1 MKERVTLKREDQKK
15 TLADQAYKQIE
26 EAIVTLQLAPGSIVS
41 ETELVELIGIGRT
54 PTREA
59 IQRLA
64 RDRLIRVLP
73 KRGLLVAPLDLMGQM
88 KLLEVR
94 RQVEGLIIR
103 LATKRA
109 SDEHR
114 RAFAQLDAEF
124 REIAFANDGLGFVR
138 CDREFNELCI
148 TAAQNEYV
156 EDAMRPLMGLSRR
169 FWLFHHQQCGTD
181 LPPLA
186 LLHAD
191 TAAAMAIGDEEGGQR
206 VFEELLENV
215 ESSARISLAMNFSA
229 T

>member
-1 MKERVTLKREDQKK
+1 MKEGVTLKREDQKK

-138 CDREFNELCI
+138 CDRGFNELCI
-148 TAAQNEYV
+148 TAAQNEYA

-169 FWLFHHQQCGTD
+169 FWLFHHQQCGAALQCD
-181 LPPLA
+181 DHRKGVFQRANDNVGNDKKRQENKKIGHEGSPREMPENNYPP
-186 LLHAD
+186 
-191 TAAAMAIGDEEGGQR
+191 R
-206 VFEELLENV
+206 K
-215 ESSARISLAMNFSA
+215 
-229 T
+229 

>member
-1 MKERVTLKREDQKK
+1 MKREDKKK
-15 TLADQAYKQIE
+15 TLADQAYTQIE
-26 EAIVTLQLAPGSIVS
+26 EAIITLQLAPGSMVS

-59 IQRLA
+59 IQKLA

-73 KRGLLVAPLDLMGQM
+73 KRGLLVAPLDIMGQI

-94 RQVEGLIIR
+94 RQVEGLLIR

-124 REIAFANDGLGFVR
+124 RAVAFSNDDLRFVR

-148 TAAQNEYV
+148 TAAQNEYA
-156 EDAMRPLMGLSRR
+156 EDAMRPLIGLSRR
-169 FWLFHHQQCGTD
+169 FWLFHHQQHGAA

-191 TAAAMAIGDEEGGQR
+191 TAAAIAIGDEEGGQR
-206 VFEELLENV
+206 ALEELLKNV
-215 ESSARISLAMNFSA
+215 ESSARISLAMNS
-229 T
+229 